1 MGVQPKYNPEFH
13 IPWAWSL
20 AIRGATDKEIAEEF
34 GVSERTIYRWKYE
47 YDENGNVRLD
57 DNGEKM
63 LSEFGKTLLTGKKPA
78 DAKVE
83 AKLFDRCLGY
93 TAIDEERIIE
103 YAADGSVKPVRVR
116 SFRKHIPPDVMA
128 IMYWLNNR
136 SRKTGEWSQRQDV
149 VLKTS
154 NEIDLSNLSEDELRK
169 LAALSPPVEQ

>member
-1 MGVQPKYNPEFH
+1 MGIQPKYNPEFH

-83 AKLFDRCLGY
+83 AKLFDRC
-93 TAIDEERIIE
+93 
-103 YAADGSVKPVRVR
+103 
-116 SFRKHIPPDVMA
+116 
-128 IMYWLNNR
+128 
-136 SRKTGEWSQRQDV
+136 
-149 VLKTS
+149 
-154 NEIDLSNLSEDELRK
+154 
-169 LAALSPPVEQ
+169 